1 MIKDYKI
8 IDDRIYD
15 LNEAINVIKFLISNQ
30 KIMLK
35 EIDNLNS
42 TVQNLSYTLD
52 CTRDKISKL
61 DFGLPIL
68 SL

>member
-1 MIKDYKI
+1 MIKDYKP

-15 LNEAINVIKFLISNQ
+15 LNEAINVIKLLISNQ
-30 KIMLK
+30 EIMLK

-42 TVQNLSYTLD
+42 TVQDLSYTLD
-52 CTRDKISKL
+52 CARDKISKL